1 MVSVIIPT
9 FNRANTI
16 VRSVNSV
23 LSQTCKDIE
32 IIIVDDNSIDN
43 TEEIIK
49 KISSNR
55 IKFIKH
61 TTTRGACSARNT
73 GINAAQGE
81 YIAFQDSDDEW
92 FPSKLEKQL
101 RFLQDENIDVTASS
115 YWLFNNNTK
124 TLTPKR
130 KIYKRNMLD
139 KILMGNYVST
149 QTILG
154 KTECFKEVNFDE
166 DLPRFQDW
174 ELMIRILKKYKFSFM
189 NEPLVNVFLQD
200 DSISKDPKK
209 VAVALKLIINK
220 HKCSFASNKKKL
232 SELYRG
238 VGLTSLYNNKMESEY
253 FLKAFYYNKYNLR
266 NFIFYCYIKFYLLKT
281 YKSAS
286 SSNSN

>member
-1 MVSVIIPT
+1 MISVIIPT

-16 VRSVNSV
+16 VRSINSV
-23 LSQTCKDIE
+23 LRQTCKDIE

-49 KISSNR
+49 EISSNKIR
-55 IKFIKH
+55 FIKH
-61 TTTRGACSARNT
+61 TTTKGACSARNT
-73 GINAAQGE
+73 GISAAQGE

-115 YWLFNNNTK
+115 YWLINNNNK
-124 TLTPKR
+124 TLTPKK
-130 KIYKRNMLD
+130 KICKSNMLD

-154 KTECFKEVNFDE
+154 KAECFKEANFDE
-166 DLPRFQDW
+166 NLPRFQDW
-174 ELMIRILKKYKFSFM
+174 ELMIRILQQYKFSFM

-209 VAVALKLIINK
+209 AAVALNLILNK
-220 HKCSFASNKKKL
+220 HKNSFGSNKKKL
-232 SELYRG
+232 SELYSG

-253 FLKAFYYNKYNLR
+253 FMKAFYYNKYNLR
-266 NFIFYCYIKFYLLKT
+266 NFIFYCFIKLYLLKT
-281 YKSAS
+281 YKNAS
-286 SSNSN
+286 SSNNN